1 MPIWTYCYL
10 IFMCIIL
17 PYGIYEHIKNR
28 KSFKYLATEFLFT
41 VAAFV
46 IFISFWNKSISSLI
60 NVGVVPLTL
69 FVIIWGCYSGIVTIK
84 QSKSELN
91 EIKGFRIDLFILSQL
106 LIAPIYV
113 VGVLKSY
120 EILIS

>member
-10 IFMCIIL
+10 IFMCMIL
-17 PYGIYEHIKNR
+17 PYGIYENIKNR
-28 KSFKYLATEFLFT
+28 KSFIYLATEFAFT
-41 VAAFV
+41 ITAFT
-46 IFISFWNKSISSLI
+46 IFISFWNKNISSLI
-60 NVGVVPLTL
+60 GAGVVPLTL

-113 VGVLKSY
+113 VAILKSA
-120 EILIS
+120 EILNS